1 MTGCETA
8 GTQEGGE
15 PVRLAA
21 VDDHPVVRWGLRSC
35 LAELAPDIEWVGLGV
50 DVGALLASA
59 SATPSVVLL
68 DIELGNGS
76 QVEEN
81 VARLREAGARVLL
94 FTQEHRPVVVR
105 RGIEAGALGLVLKE
119 DPETELV
126 EAVRAAHAGES
137 YVSGRLAL
145 QIVNDP
151 RGRVRLSEKQ
161 LAVLSLMAR
170 GMKVPQIAARLF
182 MTPATVGT
190 HRKRALEAFSRPD
203 GLRLADNSELVW
215 RSVVDG
221 HIELARDPRRELDGH
236 IELARDPRR
245 ER

>member
-1 MTGCETA
+1 MTGYEPT
-8 GTQEGGE
+8 GTEHAAE
-15 PVRLAA
+15 PLRLAA

-35 LAELAPDIEWVGLGV
+35 LAELAPDIEWLGLQV
-50 DVGALLASA
+50 DVASLLDSV
-59 SATPSVVLL
+59 TTVPSVVLL

-94 FTQEHRPVVVR
+94 FTQDHRPAVVR

-137 YVSGRLAL
+137 YVSGRLAH

-151 RGRVRLSEKQ
+151 RGRVRLSERQ
-161 LAVLSLMAR
+161 REVLGLLAR
-170 GMKVPQIAARLF
+170 GMKVPQIAERLF
-182 MTPATVGT
+182 MSPDTVYT
-190 HRKRALEAFSRPD
+190 YRKRALQAFSRQE
-203 GLRLADNSELVW
+203 GHRLTDNSELVW

-221 HIELARDPRRELDGH
+221 HIEVSPGPRPDR
-236 IELARDPRR
+236 
-245 ER
+245 